1 VRAVRTLT
9 LALAVLAALL
19 WTGAASATI
28 IPQRSIADIALKMT
42 GDQVKAVAGEPD
54 RIHHG
59 MNDFGNFTVYK
70 YRRLKVTFLGSPG
83 SQQVTAVSTTR
94 RRQETPLGIH
104 VGSTETALHTAYPGA
119 HCRPF
124 SGGAPR
130 DRLPDRDRLRAR
142 EADHRRLRDRLSVSP
157 ARASGAEAEART
169 RAR

>member
-104 VGSTETALHTAYPGA
+104 VGSTETALHAAYPGA
-119 HCRPF
+119 HCRTESSDF
-124 SGGAPR
+124 RHCWTGHFQAGRRVTDYRIGILSGRVKLITVGFVI
-130 DRLPDRDRLRAR
+130 D
-142 EADHRRLRDRLSVSP
+142 
-157 ARASGAEAEART
+157 
-169 RAR
+169 

>member
-119 HCRPF
+119 HCRTESSDF
-124 SGGAPR
+124 RHCWTGHFQAGRRVTDYRIGILSGRVKLITVGFVI
-130 DRLPDRDRLRAR
+130 D
-142 EADHRRLRDRLSVSP
+142 
-157 ARASGAEAEART
+157 
-169 RAR
+169 